1 MESPED
7 KLTTLGS
14 LLDFFAC
21 EISSPGAGVNS
32 TGVNSLYGKAVRS
45 LCSFVGNDRSV
56 SLDHLGEVLPSWL
69 VSLRMRDVSLVT
81 ALDYLK
87 SISGLYGRTVRR
99 GLVPSVEVF
108 SSLRG
113 ALLQRGD
120 ALWRSGIA
128 RSDYSRFQNF
138 LTSSLVGDND
148 VSVYLI
154 LLSFFCGG
162 CPVHEVSKW
171 RKRCLPP
178 LDSVSAS
185 VVERQL
191 SRSSREYL
199 FSLSQSKRTPRQ
211 LERYVNG
218 IAMETFVR
226 QGINVF
232 GSADET
238 VRSYWS
244 YSALSCGHRAV
255 DVLSCLQG
263 VPVGVPFLGL
273 CPPSSGS
280 PVTFESLRKSV
291 SSQYISAPLRWY
303 AMRLRPR
310 VSYED
315 LTDRLSALG
324 ASITIPELFY
334 PCREIA
340 KRIGRKIVFSSEP
353 FISQVV
359 FFRMRY
365 ADISGLFGSIGDL
378 AWCYRS
384 GSGSDSVYSAISESS
399 FSAFQQAIGRFT
411 SGMLQSPAPEER
423 LSLGDDVVIV
433 GGNCQD
439 QSGEIIKLEESGVD
453 GMVTYLVRIFNRLT
467 SNFTV
472 RVSPRQ
478 LRKVTVAHPTVH
490 S

>member
-7 KLTTLGS
+7 KITTLGG
-14 LLDFFAC
+14 LLDFFTC
-21 EISSPGAGVNS
+21 EISSPGTGANS
-32 TGVNSLYGKAVRS
+32 SGVNSLYGKAVRS
-45 LCSFVGNDRSV
+45 LCSSVGDDRSV
-56 SLDHLGEVLPSWL
+56 SLSRLGELLPSWL

-87 SISGLYGRTVRR
+87 SISGLYSRAVRR

-113 ALLQRGD
+113 SLRQRGD
-120 ALWRSGIA
+120 VLWSSGIN
-128 RSDYSRFQNF
+128 RSDYSRFSSF
-138 LTSSLVGDND
+138 VTSSLCGEIDAG
-148 VSVYLI
+148 SSLI
-154 LLSFFCGG
+154 LLSFFGG
-162 CPVHEVSKW
+162 ASPLIEMAKL
-171 RKRCLPP
+171 RKRFLPS

-185 VVERQL
+185 VVERQQAY
-191 SRSSREYL
+191 SSREYL

-218 IAMETFVR
+218 IALETLVR
-226 QGINVF
+226 HGINVF
-232 GSADET
+232 GSADDT
-238 VRSYWS
+238 IRSYWS
-244 YSALSCGHRAV
+244 YSALLCGHRAS
-255 DVLSCLQG
+255 DVLSCQPS

-273 CPPSSGS
+273 CPPSSSS
-280 PVTFESLRKSV
+280 PVTFESLRESV

-315 LTDRLSALG
+315 LTDRLSSLG

-365 ADISGLFGSIGDL
+365 ADISGLFGAIGDL

-411 SGMLQSPAPEER
+411 SGMLHSPVPEER

-472 RVSPRQ
+472 RVSPHQ
-478 LRKVTVAHPTVH
+478 LRKVSATHPTVQ